1 MALLRCNNLGVI
13 MKKLLLFLLLL
24 PLATHVYAD
33 IKTDKNAG
41 ICYAHMMFLK
51 KNVRLADKAIAMAD
65 NPTRASEFANNWLL
79 NLQKTKDFKVAAG
92 DAFWACREFGINST
106 E

>member
-1 MALLRCNNLGVI
+1 
-13 MKKLLLFLLLL
+13 MKFFFLILPLLLI
-24 PLATHVYAD
+24 TNNVYAD
-33 IKTDKNAG
+33 IKIDKKAG

>member
-1 MALLRCNNLGVI
+1 MTNG
-13 MKKLLLFLLLL
+13 
-24 PLATHVYAD
+24 YAD

-79 NLQKTKDFKVAAG
+79 NLQKTKDFKGAVG
-92 DAFWACREFGINST
+92 EAFWACRDFGINST

>member
-1 MALLRCNNLGVI
+1 
-13 MKKLLLFLLLL
+13 MKKKFLIPYLFLI
-24 PLATHVYAD
+24 TTNVYAD

-51 KNVRLADKAIAMAD
+51 KNVRLADKAISMAD

-79 NLQKTKDFKVAAG
+79 NLQKTKDFKGAVG
-92 DAFWACREFGINST
+92 EAFWACREFGINSS

>member
-1 MALLRCNNLGVI
+1 
-13 MKKLLLFLLLL
+13 MKKIFLIL
-24 PLATHVYAD
+24 PFFLIMTNGYAD

>member
-1 MALLRCNNLGVI
+1 
-13 MKKLLLFLLLL
+13 MKKLSFILSLLFI
-24 PLATHVYAD
+24 TTNVYAD

-92 DAFWACREFGINST
+92 DAFFACREFGINST

>member
-1 MALLRCNNLGVI
+1 MLTMSFDI
-13 MKKLLLFLLLL
+13 
-24 PLATHVYAD
+24 YAD
-33 IKTDKNAG
+33 VKTDKNAG

-79 NLQKTKDFKVAAG
+79 NLQKTKDFKGAVG
-92 DAFWACREFGINST
+92 EAFWACREFGINST

>member
-1 MALLRCNNLGVI
+1 
-13 MKKLLLFLLLL
+13 MKNLFLILTVLSMVSN
-24 PLATHVYAD
+24 VYAD